1 MTDTFQHHQDQ
12 VTGPARNPYAV
23 TPHDSQPLP
32 AMPRRLYVGTGG
44 DLCLRGVDS
53 ANDVLYRNVGD
64 GVYLNV
70 RASYV
75 RATGTTA
82 SDIVAEA

>member
-1 MTDTFQHHQDQ
+1 MTDIFHHYQDH
-12 VTGPARNPYAV
+12 VTGPARNPFAV

-32 AMPRRLYVGTGG
+32 AVPRRLYVGAGG
-44 DLCLRGVDS
+44 DLCLRGVDG
-53 ANDVLYRNVGD
+53 AADVFYRNVGD

-70 RASYV
+70 RASHV